1 MFPSVLLML
10 FFLYTLQGK
19 ERNPGDHKSAG
30 KVANRIL
37 SEARNLRTKDNTSV
51 IFVDFDMLRT
61 DPCIAK

>member
-1 MFPSVLLML
+1 MFPSVVLML

-19 ERNPGDHKSAG
+19 ERNLGDFKSAG

-51 IFVDFDMLRT
+51 IFVDFDILRR